1 MKFFK
6 NQVVNVIN
14 CFLVIV
20 LLGMLVNVSV
30 TTGQGSV
37 YNQQKEINGGDF
49 VYLSTQRTKVVEGK
63 EPVIEEK
70 IEEKEES
77 QQSEELPKEEDTTVP
92 SGKIEAP
99 TEEIKSEVIE
109 TFTGKVS
116 GYGPDCRGCSGF
128 TSSGFDIYANGI
140 YYPDSEYGNVRVVA
154 GDPKYAFGTI
164 VRMKNTSFS
173 KEPIVA
179 IVLDRGGAI
188 GIGRAYD
195 FDLLFESEASTTGV
209 SKNVTFEILR
219 LGF

>member
-49 VYLSTQRTKVVEGK
+49 VYLSTQRSKAIEEK
-63 EPVIEEK
+63 EPIVEEK
-70 IEEKEES
+70 IEEES
-77 QQSEELPKEEDTTVP
+77 QQGEELPKEEATTVP

>member
-20 LLGMLVNVSV
+20 LLGMFINVSV
-30 TTGQGSV
+30 TTGQASV

-49 VYLSTQRTKVVEGK
+49 VYLSTQRSKVVEEK
-63 EPVIEEK
+63 EFTQEEPIEVEIEEIK
-70 IEEKEES
+70 
-77 QQSEELPKEEDTTVP
+77 ELPKEEQVFVP
-92 SGKIEAP
+92 SSKIEAP
-99 TEEIKSEVIE
+99 MEEVKDQVLE

-128 TSSGFDIYANGI
+128 TSSGFDIYSNGI
-140 YYPDSEYGNVRVVA
+140 YYSDSEYGKVRVVA

-164 VRMKNTSFS
+164 VRMKNTTFS
-173 KEPIVA
+173 KEPILA

-195 FDLLFESEASTTGV
+195 FDLLFESEASTNGV